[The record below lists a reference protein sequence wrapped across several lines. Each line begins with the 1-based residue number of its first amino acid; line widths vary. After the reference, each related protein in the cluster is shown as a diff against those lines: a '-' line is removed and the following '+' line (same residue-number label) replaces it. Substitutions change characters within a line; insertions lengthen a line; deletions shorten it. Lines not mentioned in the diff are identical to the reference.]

1 MKSYV
6 KSILFGV
13 LVLTVA
19 LNAFGRWV
27 TKEEV
32 ISAAN
37 STLSK
42 PILQE
47 FFPLATVK
55 SVSDIDGLWCVNLS
69 PKGHMIFSGS
79 TKQMPL
85 LKYSKGDYTVPTKG
99 NPRFQIENGMRSR
112 AKSLESASLLKF
124 ATFAVESTPEEAEWE
139 NLLNPISTFSLRATQ
154 STSVKAATTVDL
166 NSDDWNPN
174 WSQWEPWNDF
184 CPQLGAESEVE
195 GNDII
200 YGFRAPVGCVATMYS
215 QIMKYYEWPQ
225 RIDGI
230 YSKSLQ
236 ANNSALGNQCYE
248 MRFHGGLPIEW
259 NTLKDDYWSQ
269 ADGAW
274 GKLYES
280 EIERQ
285 SVARLGLLT
294 DIMSSMVFDNL
305 ENDGSGAPVANAC
318 INDWYELGSP
328 NMKGEND
335 QFTSEQL
342 TEIKECLE
350 SDMPLPAGVP
360 GHAVFI
366 CGYKREGTIAYLKI
380 NYGWANDRTDD
391 GSDSNGFYL
400 ANEAQIDTWILG
412 HAPKVQIQV
421 APLPKAV
428 NVNSLPTVMWMVPEY
443 HAGDFTGFTVSATPY
458 SSTEMADYKPTI
470 DALKDL
476 TVDEEDFEKVTLQDE
491 NGNAVE
497 ALAINSTVFESE
509 VYTFPEAFIPSK
521 DTVFTCDITDIMEE
535 GMEIDTAVNIQLWN
549 EVDME
554 WKTLVTFP
562 HENESGEIVVPNKAI
577 IPLGRYAERF
587 CRMRLTLSSIEK
599 GEGEDEE
606 GEGEEEE
613 GEEEEKKMC
622 YALSNVAFSN
632 VYRKGSDIK
641 SNKLSPGVRE
651 YQLSKLTTEFGTR
664 YRIKVEGRTTEDPV
678 HFGETFTRLTNETV
692 SMPIIEKVESITG
705 AELTDAVLLE
715 GDLDG
720 LSGLRVTCNDAVTE
734 LCAYPSCLTLI
745 SDDDIKV
752 NRSDENVFDVIIKS
766 KQTVEN
772 LDGSRMLITLEA
784 RTAQGNVVYK
794 DITFALRSAIQPT
807 VIERD
812 VDGGAIQVPGYW
824 FREYNLVTDEES
836 SKTLETLANEDADKD
851 GMLNWQEYVCG
862 TSPVDSNDS
871 LKIEKLLF
879 NDDGTVKEVVYYPT
893 SIKNGSIKIEGKV
906 NLTDSQW
913 NDADLSSHHFF
924 RLRVIIE

>member
-13 LVLTVA
+13 LVLTA
-19 LNAFGRWV
+19 SSNAIARWV
-27 TKEEV
+27 TEEEV
-32 ISAAN
+32 IRAAN
-37 STLSK
+37 STLAE
-42 PILQE
+42 PVFQRV
-47 FFPLATVK
+47 FPSARVE
-55 SVSDIDGLWCVNLS
+55 SAVAMDGLWCVNLS

-79 TKQMPL
+79 TKQTPL
-85 LKYSKGDYTVPTKG
+85 LKYAKCDYAIPIKQ
-99 NPRFQIENGMRSR
+99 NPEFRIENGMRNR
-112 AKSLESASLLKF
+112 AKSLEAAQSLEFSVFKTENSF
-124 ATFAVESTPEEAEWE
+124 EEAEWDS
-139 NLLNPISTFSLRATQ
+139 LLNPVSAVKLFAAKSVTGKDSTI
-154 STSVKAATTVDL
+154 VDL
-166 NSDDWNPN
+166 TSDNWNPN

-184 CPQLGAESEVE
+184 CPQIGSETDMPAEYQ
-195 GNDII
+195 I
-200 YGFRAPVGCVATMYS
+200 YCNRAPVGCVATMYS

-230 YSKSLQ
+230 YSKALQ
-236 ANNSALGNQCYE
+236 ANNSALGDIRYE

-259 NTLKDDYWSQ
+259 NTLEDDYWGQ
-269 ADGAW
+269 EDGGW
-274 GKLYES
+274 RKLYES

-285 SVARLGLLT
+285 RVARLGLLV
-294 DIMSSMVFDNL
+294 DIISGMIFDSL
-305 ENDGSGAPVANAC
+305 KNDGSGAPVANVC
-318 INDWYELGSP
+318 INDWYEFGSP
-328 NMKGEND
+328 NIKGEND
-335 QFTSEQL
+335 KFAPEQL
-342 TEIKECLE
+342 SEIKECLE
-350 SDMPLPAGVP
+350 SDMPLPAGIP

-366 CGYKREGTIAYLKI
+366 CGYQIDNHKTYLKI
-380 NYGWANDRTDD
+380 NYGWGNDKNDD

-400 ANEAQIDTWILG
+400 ADEAQIDTWILG

-443 HAGDFTGFTVSATPY
+443 HEGDFTGFTVSVTPY
-458 SSTEMADYKPTI
+458 SSTEMVDYKPTI

-497 ALAINSTVFESE
+497 ALAIKATVFESE

-521 DTVFTCDITDIMEE
+521 DTVFTCNIANLTEVETDV
-535 GMEIDTAVNIQLWN
+535 DTAVNIQLWN

-562 HENESGEIVVPNKAI
+562 HENESGEIVVPGKAI

-587 CRMRLTLSSIEK
+587 CRMRLTLSSIDN
-599 GEGEDEE
+599 GEDE
-606 GEGEEEE
+606 GEGEEEEGE

-622 YALSNVAFSN
+622 YAISNIVFSD
-632 VYRKGSDIK
+632 VYAQGKTVNWKKNAI
-641 SNKLSPGVRE
+641 NRE
-651 YQLSKLTTEFGTR
+651 HQLSGLATDFGTR
-664 YRIKVEGRTTEDPV
+664 YRIKVEGTTSEDPV
-678 HFGETFTRLTNETV
+678 HFGETFTRLTNDAV
-692 SMPIIEKVESITG
+692 SMPIIERVESITG
-705 AELTDAVLLE
+705 EALTDAILLE

-720 LSGLRVTCNDAVTE
+720 MSGLRVTCNDAVTE
-734 LCAYPSCLTLI
+734 LRAYPSCLTLI

-752 NRSDENVFDVIIKS
+752 NRNDENVFDVIIKS

-794 DITFALRSAIQPT
+794 DITFAFRSAIHPT

-812 VDGGAIQVPGYW
+812 VDGEAIQIPGYW
-824 FREYNLVTDEES
+824 FTKYNLLDDEES

-871 LKIEKLLF
+871 LKIEKLIF
-879 NDDGTVKEVVYYPT
+879 NDDGTVKEVVYSPA

-913 NDADLSSHHFF
+913 NDVDLFSHHFF
-924 RLRVIIE
+924 RLRVIIR

>member
-6 KSILFGV
+6 KSILFGA
-13 LVLTVA
+13 LVVTVA
-19 LNAFGRWV
+19 TNTFGRWV
-27 TKEEV
+27 TEEEV

-37 STLSK
+37 SALSK

-99 NPRFQIENGMRSR
+99 NPRFQIESGMRSR
-112 AKSLESASLLKF
+112 AKSLESASFLKL

-166 NSDDWNPN
+166 TSEDWNPN

-184 CPQLGAESEVE
+184 CPQIGAESKAE

-236 ANNSALGNQCYE
+236 ANNSALGNQRYE

-259 NTLKDDYWSQ
+259 NTLKDDYWAKS
-269 ADGAW
+269 DEGW
-274 GKLYES
+274 RKIYES

-328 NMKGEND
+328 NMKGED
-335 QFTSEQL
+335 DSFTSEQL
-342 TEIKECLE
+342 TEIKECLKGK
-350 SDMPLPAGVP
+350 MPLPAGVP

-366 CGYKREGTIAYLKI
+366 CGYKSEGTKTYLKI
-380 NYGWANDRTDD
+380 NYGWANDKNDD

-400 ANEAQIDTWILG
+400 ADEAQIDTWFLG

-421 APLPKAV
+421 APLPKV
-428 NVNSLPTVMWMVPEY
+428 VSVNSLPTVMWMVPEY
-443 HAGDFTGFTVSATPY
+443 HEGDFKSFTVLATPY
-458 SSTEMADYKPTI
+458 SSTEIDDYKPTI
-470 DALKDL
+470 DMLKDL
-476 TVDEEDFEKVTLQDE
+476 TADEEDFEKVTLQDE

-497 ALAINSTVFESE
+497 ALAIKSTVFESE
-509 VYTFPEAFIPSK
+509 VCTFPEAFIPSK

-535 GMEIDTAVNIQLWN
+535 GTEIDTAVNIQLWN

-562 HENESGEIVVPNKAI
+562 HENESGEIIVPGKAI

-587 CRMRLTLSSIEK
+587 CRMRLTLSSIDN
-599 GEGEDEE
+599 GEED
-606 GEGEEEE
+606 GEEEGE

-622 YALSNVAFSN
+622 YAISNIVFSD
-632 VYRKGSDIK
+632 VYAQGKTVNRKKNAID
-641 SNKLSPGVRE
+641 RE
-651 YQLSKLTTEFGTR
+651 HQLSGLATDFGTR
-664 YRIKVEGRTTEDPV
+664 YRIIVEGTTSEDPV
-678 HFGETFTRLTNETV
+678 HFGETFTRLTSDAV
-692 SMPIIEKVESITG
+692 SMPIIERVESITG
-705 AELTDAVLLE
+705 AALTDAVLLE

-720 LSGLRVTCNDAVTE
+720 LSGLRVSCNDAVTE
-734 LCAYPSCLTLI
+734 LRAYSSCLTLI

-807 VIERD
+807 VVERD

-836 SKTLETLANEDADKD
+836 SKTFETLANEDADKD

-862 TSPVDSNDS
+862 TSPIDSNDL
-871 LKIEKLLF
+871 LKIKELLF
-879 NDDGTVKEVVYYPT
+879 NDDGTVKEVVYSPA

-906 NLTDSQW
+906 NLTDSTWQA
-913 NDADLSSHHFF
+913 ADLSSHHFF
-924 RLRVIIE
+924 RLKVTIK

>member
-27 TKEEV
+27 TEEEV

-124 ATFAVESTPEEAEWE
+124 ATFAVESTPEEVEWE

-259 NTLKDDYWSQ
+259 NTLKDDYWRQ
-269 ADGAW
+269 EDGAW

-335 QFTSEQL
+335 PFTSDQL
-342 TEIKECLE
+342 TEIKKCLE
-350 SDMPLPAGVP
+350 SKMPLPAGVP

-366 CGYKREGTIAYLKI
+366 YGYKSEGTKAYLKI
-380 NYGWANDRTDD
+380 NYGWANDKNDD
-391 GSDSNGFYL
+391 ESDSNGFYL
-400 ANEAQIDTWILG
+400 ADEAQIDTWFLG

-421 APLPKAV
+421 APLPKVV

-443 HAGDFTGFTVSATPY
+443 HEGDFTGFTVSATPY
-458 SSTEMADYKPTI
+458 SSTEMVDYKPTI

-476 TVDEEDFEKVTLQDE
+476 TVDEEDFKKVTLQDE
-491 NGNAVE
+491 NENTVE
-497 ALAINSTVFESE
+497 ALAIKATVFESE

-535 GMEIDTAVNIQLWN
+535 GTEIDTAVNIQLWN

-562 HENESGEIVVPNKAI
+562 HENESGEIVVPGKAI

-587 CRMRLTLSSIEK
+587 CRMRLTLSSIDN
-599 GEGEDEE
+599 GEDDGEEE
-606 GEGEEEE
+606 GEGE

-622 YALSNVAFSN
+622 YAISNIAFSN
-632 VYRKGSDIK
+632 VYKQGSAIK
-641 SNKLSPGVRE
+641 SNKLSSGVRE
-651 YQLSKLTTEFGTR
+651 HQLSGLATDFGTR
-664 YRIKVEGRTTEDPV
+664 YRIKVEGTTKEDPV
-678 HFGETFTRLTNETV
+678 HFGETFTRLTNEVV

-705 AELTDAVLLE
+705 EVLTDAVLLE

-734 LCAYPSCLTLI
+734 LRAYSSCLTLI

-794 DITFALRSAIQPT
+794 DITFVLRSAIQPT
-807 VIERD
+807 VVERD
-812 VDGGAIQVPGYW
+812 VDGEAIQIPGYW
-824 FREYNLVTDEES
+824 FSKYNLLDDEES

-879 NDDGTVKEVVYYPT
+879 NDDGTVKEVVYSPT

>member
-13 LVLTVA
+13 LVLTASSNA
-19 LNAFGRWV
+19 LARWV
-27 TKEEV
+27 TEEEV

-37 STLSK
+37 SALSK

-55 SVSDIDGLWCVNLS
+55 SVESIDGLWCVNLS

-85 LKYSKGDYTVPTKG
+85 LKYSKGDYTVPTRG
-99 NPRFQIENGMRSR
+99 NPRFQIENGMRR
-112 AKSLESASLLKF
+112 KAKSLESASFLKF
-124 ATFAVESTPEEAEWE
+124 AAFAFESTPEEAEWE
-139 NLLNPISTFSLRATQ
+139 DLLNSVSTFSLLSAKN
-154 STSVKAATTVDL
+154 VAEEELDEVDL
-166 NSDDWNPN
+166 TSDEWNPN
-174 WSQWEPWNDF
+174 WTQWEPWNDF
-184 CPQLGAESEVE
+184 CPQIAAEAGVS
-195 GNDII
+195 GDYQI
-200 YGFRAPVGCVATMYS
+200 YCNRAPVGCVATMYS

-259 NTLKDDYWSQ
+259 NTLEDNYWENS
-269 ADGAW
+269 DEGW
-274 GKLYES
+274 SKLYYS

-285 SVARLGLLT
+285 RVSRLGLLV
-294 DIMSSMVFDNL
+294 DVISSMVFDSL
-305 ENDGSGAPVANAC
+305 EKDGSGAPVANVC
-318 INDWYELGSP
+318 INDWYEFGFP
-328 NMKGEND
+328 NMKGED
-335 QFTSEQL
+335 DEFTSEQL
-342 TEIKECLE
+342 TKIKECLE
-350 SDMPLPAGVP
+350 GGMPLPAGVP

-366 CGYKREGTIAYLKI
+366 CGYQSDGTKTYLKI
-380 NYGWANDRTDD
+380 NYGWGNDKNDD

-400 ANEAQIDTWILG
+400 ANEAQIDSWFLG

-421 APLPKAV
+421 APLPKVV
-428 NVNSLPTVMWMVPEY
+428 NINSLPTVNWMVPEC
-443 HAGDFTGFTVSATPY
+443 HKGDFTGFTVSATPY
-458 SSTEMADYKPTI
+458 SSTEILDYYPTI
-470 DALKDL
+470 DTLKDL
-476 TVDEEDFEKVTLQDE
+476 TADEEDFEKVTLQDE
-491 NGNAVE
+491 NKNTVD
-497 ALAINSTVFESE
+497 ALAIKSTVFESE

-521 DTVFTCDITDIMEE
+521 ETVFACNITDLTEAE
-535 GMEIDTAVNIQLWN
+535 TDIDTAVNIQLWN

-562 HENESGEIVVPNKAI
+562 QENESGDFEVPDSVAI
-577 IPLGRYAERF
+577 SLGEYAERF
-587 CRMRLTLSSIEK
+587 CRMRLTLSSIDN
-599 GEGEDEE
+599 GEDDGEEE
-606 GEGEEEE
+606 GEGE

-622 YALSNVAFSN
+622 YAISNIVFSD
-632 VYRKGSDIK
+632 VYAQGKIVNWKKNAID
-641 SNKLSPGVRE
+641 RE
-651 YQLSKLTTEFGTR
+651 HQLSGLATEFGTR
-664 YRIKVEGRTTEDPV
+664 YRIKVEEITKEDPV
-678 HFGETFTRLTNETV
+678 HFGETFTRLTSDAV
-692 SMPIIEKVESITG
+692 STPIIEKVESVTG
-705 AELTDAVLLE
+705 EVLTDTVLLE

-734 LCAYPSCLTLI
+734 LRAYPSCLTLI
-745 SDDDIKV
+745 SDADIKIY
-752 NRSDENVFDVIIKS
+752 RRDEHVFDVIIDS
-766 KQTVEN
+766 KQTIGD

-807 VIERD
+807 VVERD
-812 VDGGAIQVPGYW
+812 VDGETIHVPGYW
-824 FREYNLVTDEES
+824 FREYNLVDDEES

-862 TSPVDSNDS
+862 TSPVDSNHS

-879 NDDGTVKEVVYYPT
+879 NDDGTVKEVVYPPT

-924 RLRVIIE
+924 RLRVIIR

>member
-27 TKEEV
+27 TEEEV
-32 ISAAN
+32 IRAAN
-37 STLSK
+37 SALSK
-42 PILQE
+42 PVLQE

-55 SVSDIDGLWCVNLS
+55 SVSGIDGLWCVNLS

-85 LKYSKGDYTVPTKG
+85 LKYSKGDYTVPTRG
-99 NPRFQIENGMRSR
+99 NPRFQIENGMRR
-112 AKSLESASLLKF
+112 KAKSLESASFLKF
-124 ATFAVESTPEEAEWE
+124 AAFAFESTPEEAEWE
-139 NLLNPISTFSLRATQ
+139 DLLNSVSTFSLLSAKN
-154 STSVKAATTVDL
+154 VAEEELDEVDL
-166 NSDDWNPN
+166 TSDEWNPN

-184 CPQLGAESEVE
+184 SPQMGAESNAE
-195 GNDII
+195 GNNII

-230 YSKSLQ
+230 YSKALQ
-236 ANNSALGNQCYE
+236 ANNSALGDIYYE

-259 NTLKDDYWSQ
+259 NTLEDNYWENS
-269 ADGAW
+269 DEGW
-274 GKLYES
+274 SKLYYS

-285 SVARLGLLT
+285 SVARLGLLV
-294 DIMSSMVFDNL
+294 DIISGMVFDSL
-305 ENDGSGAPVANAC
+305 ENDGSGAPVANVC
-318 INDWYELGSP
+318 INDWYELGTP
-328 NMKGEND
+328 NMKGEED
-335 QFTSEQL
+335 PFTSDQL
-342 TEIKECLE
+342 TEIKDCLE
-350 SDMPLPAGVP
+350 SGMPLPAGVP

-366 CGYKREGTIAYLKI
+366 CGYKSEGTKVYLKI
-380 NYGWANDRTDD
+380 NYGWANDKTDD

-443 HAGDFTGFTVSATPY
+443 HEGDDFTGFTVSATPY
-458 SSTEMADYKPTI
+458 SSTEMVDYKPTI

-497 ALAINSTVFESE
+497 ALAIKSTVFESE
-509 VYTFPEAFIPSK
+509 VCTFPEAFIPSK

-562 HENESGEIVVPNKAI
+562 HENESGEFEVPDSVAI
-577 IPLGRYAERF
+577 SLGEYAERF
-587 CRMRLTLSSIEK
+587 CRMRLTLSSIDK
-599 GEGEDEE
+599 DED
-606 GEGEEEE
+606 EEEE
-613 GEEEEKKMC
+613 GEEEGEEDEEKKMC
-622 YALSNVAFSN
+622 YAISNIAFSN
-632 VYRKGSDIK
+632 VYKQGSAIK
-641 SNKLSPGVRE
+641 SNKLSSGVRE

-664 YRIKVEGRTTEDPV
+664 YRIKVEGTTKKDPV
-678 HFGETFTRLTNETV
+678 HFGETFTRLTSDAV
-692 SMPIIEKVESITG
+692 STPIIEKVESVTG
-705 AELTDAVLLE
+705 EVLTDTVLLE

-734 LCAYPSCLTLI
+734 LRAYSSCLTLI

-807 VIERD
+807 VVERD

-836 SKTLETLANEDADKD
+836 LKTFETLANEDADKD

-862 TSPVDSNDS
+862 TSPIDSNDS
-871 LKIEKLLF
+871 LKIKELLF
-879 NDDGTVKEVVYYPT
+879 NDDGTVKEIVYSPA
-893 SIKNGSIKIEGKV
+893 SIKNGSINVEGKV
-906 NLTDSQW
+906 NLTDSTWQA
-913 NDADLSSHHFF
+913 ADLSSHHFF
-924 RLRVIIE
+924 RLRVTIK

>member
-6 KSILFGV
+6 KSILFGA
-13 LVLTVA
+13 LVVTVA
-19 LNAFGRWV
+19 TNTFGRWV
-27 TKEEV
+27 TEEEV

-37 STLSK
+37 SALSK

-55 SVSDIDGLWCVNLS
+55 SVFDIDGLWCVNLS

-99 NPRFQIENGMRSR
+99 NPRFQIESGMRSR
-112 AKSLESASLLKF
+112 AKSLESASFLKF
-124 ATFAVESTPEEAEWE
+124 AAFAVESTPEEAEWE
-139 NLLNPISTFSLRATQ
+139 NLLNPISTFSLRAPL

-184 CPQLGAESEVE
+184 CPQIGAESKAE

-236 ANNSALGNQCYE
+236 ANNSALGPQRYE

-259 NTLKDDYWSQ
+259 NTLKDDYWEQ
-269 ADGAW
+269 EDGAW
-274 GKLYES
+274 GRLYES

-285 SVARLGLLT
+285 CVARLGLLV
-294 DIMSSMVFDNL
+294 DIISGMVFDSL
-305 ENDGSGAPVANAC
+305 ENDGSGAPVANVC

-328 NMKGEND
+328 NMKGED
-335 QFTSEQL
+335 DKFTSDQL

-350 SDMPLPAGVP
+350 SKMPLPAGVP

-366 CGYKREGTIAYLKI
+366 CGYKSEGTKTYLKI
-380 NYGWANDRTDD
+380 NYGWANDKNDD

-400 ANEAQIDTWILG
+400 ADEAQIDTWFLG

-421 APLPKAV
+421 APLPKV
-428 NVNSLPTVMWMVPEY
+428 VSVNSLPTAMWMVPEY
-443 HAGDFTGFTVSATPY
+443 HEDDFKSFTVSATPY
-458 SSTEMADYKPTI
+458 SSTEMVDYKPTI

-476 TVDEEDFEKVTLQDE
+476 TADEEDFEKVTLQDE

-497 ALAINSTVFESE
+497 ALAIKSTVFESE
-509 VYTFPEAFIPSK
+509 VFTFPEAFMPSK
-521 DTVFTCDITDIMEE
+521 DTVFTCDITDLMEE
-535 GMEIDTAVNIQLWN
+535 GTEIDTAVNIQLWN

-562 HENESGEIVVPNKAI
+562 HENESGEIIVPGKAI

-587 CRMRLTLSSIEK
+587 CRMRLTLSSIDN
-599 GEGEDEE
+599 GEDE
-606 GEGEEEE
+606 GEGEEEEGE

-622 YALSNVAFSN
+622 YAISNIVFSD
-632 VYRKGSDIK
+632 VYAQGKTVNWKKNAID
-641 SNKLSPGVRE
+641 RE
-651 YQLSKLTTEFGTR
+651 HQLSGLATDFGTR
-664 YRIKVEGRTTEDPV
+664 YRIKVEGTTREDPV
-678 HFGETFTRLTNETV
+678 HFGETFTRLTSDAV

-705 AELTDAVLLE
+705 EALTDAILLE

-720 LSGLRVTCNDAVTE
+720 LSGLRVSCNDAVTE
-734 LCAYPSCLTLI
+734 LRAYPSCLTLI

-752 NRSDENVFDVIIKS
+752 NRNDENVFDVIIKS

-812 VDGGAIQVPGYW
+812 VDGEAIQIPGYW
-824 FREYNLVTDEES
+824 FTKYNLLDDEES

-862 TSPVDSNDS
+862 TSPIDSNDL
-871 LKIEKLLF
+871 LKIKELLF
-879 NDDGTVKEVVYYPT
+879 NDDGTVKEVVYSPA
-893 SIKNGSIKIEGKV
+893 SIKNGSIKVEGKV
-906 NLTDSQW
+906 NLTDSTWQA
-913 NDADLSSHHFF
+913 ADLSSHHFF
-924 RLRVIIE
+924 RLKVTIK